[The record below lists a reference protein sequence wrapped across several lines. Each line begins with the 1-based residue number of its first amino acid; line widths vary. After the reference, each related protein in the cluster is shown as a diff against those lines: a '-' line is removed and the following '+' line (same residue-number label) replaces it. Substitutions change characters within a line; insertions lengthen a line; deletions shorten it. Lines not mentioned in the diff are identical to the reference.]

1 MPAAKSRP
9 TQEALPV
16 VDERD
21 RGEFCVYQFFSDI
34 DYELVAQRVSGKTA
48 VQRAKNLTVSL
59 GGKLGTT
66 QRVIITDGGDMVC
79 FEWKFGEGVVFPTE
93 AQIAA
98 TRQLDQPQDSIDPR
112 PSADARP
119 DEERFGG

>member
-1 MPAAKSRP
+1 MGEEQA
-9 TQEALPV
+9 
-16 VDERD
+16 
-21 RGEFCVYQFFSDI
+21 RGEFCVHQFFYDGG
-34 DYELVAQRVSGKTA
+34 YELVDQHVSGEAA
-48 VQRAKNLTVSL
+48 VQRAKDLTVSI
-59 GGKLGTT
+59 GGILGTT
-66 QRVIITDGGDMVC
+66 QRVIITDGGDMTC
-79 FEWKFGEGVVFPTE
+79 FEWKFGEGVVFPSE